1 MNSREQE
8 LLQKLENNKER
19 RIQNASNESKLRA
32 IEEEDAAYNAE
43 LEQIQQAKSEQEAA
57 QQVRIQ
63 AQEEKIENEPVPFQL
78 AGVDLSALPVEFI
91 AVMEQITKIDRRNM
105 AEDHNKE
112 IQKMI
117 DANRE
122 DGRAWAER
130 ELQLKRQNNELQHEN
145 IAQSLYISDLT
156 DNLAAE
162 KQNHDE
168 VLRLLNETKLQL
180 NDALSKRDAA
190 MNELDGV
197 KLALEVAQE
206 EIQMRAA
213 DHNGE
218 ANAQKIID
226 ITPEE
231 TSEIQDLVNNLA
243 KKLVTVNAI
252 GGNWKEVV
260 YDDGSKLVVHADEV
274 EQLKAVASPALEAV
288 TFPAYGESTIQL
300 EQANPITIPET
311 VTDEQFRES
320 LGESQENAEMVQED
334 TGGNRVSEGAT
345 IVRSAEV
352 TRDEFEA
359 LKADVEVLKCR
370 NGMVA

>member
-32 IEEEDAAYNAE
+32 IEEEDVSYHAE

-57 QQVRIQ
+57 QMVRIQ

-91 AVMEQITKIDRRNM
+91 EVMERITKIDRRNM

-117 DANRE
+117 EASRE

-130 ELQLKRQNNELQHEN
+130 ELQLKRQNDFNQISLATAYKDIERLDSEN
-145 IAQSLYISDLT
+145 NAL
-156 DNLAAE
+156 DNLISKLEFE
-162 KQNHDE
+162 KQE
-168 VLRLLNETKLQL
+168 AE
-180 NDALSKRDAA
+180 SKRDAA
-190 MNELDGV
+190 MAELDGV

-206 EIQMRAA
+206 EIQQMRAA
-213 DHNGE
+213 DHYGE

-231 TSEIQDLVNNLA
+231 TSEIQNLVNNLA
-243 KKLVTVNAI
+243 KKLVTINAI
-252 GGNWKEVV
+252 GGNWKEAV

-274 EQLKAVASPALEAV
+274 ATLEQVSPFQVNTELAQANVEPSAPAEAV
-288 TFPAYGESTIQL
+288 TP
-300 EQANPITIPET
+300 
-311 VTDEQFRES
+311 
-320 LGESQENAEMVQED
+320 
-334 TGGNRVSEGAT
+334 
-345 IVRSAEV
+345 EV
-352 TRDEFEA
+352 TFQTDFPVQSGNSVDQGLANEDGKTLEEA
-359 LKADVEVLKCR
+359 FRRIETLTADVEVLKRR

>member
-32 IEEEDAAYNAE
+32 IEEEDVSYHAE

-91 AVMEQITKIDRRNM
+91 EVMERITKIDRRNM

-122 DGRAWAER
+122 DGRAWADR
-130 ELQLKRQNNELQHEN
+130 ELQLKRQNDSLQQQVKSLTEQYDSAANIIDEMKSAHRNYELLIE
-145 IAQSLYISDLT
+145 D
-156 DNLAAE
+156 AE
-162 KQNHDE
+162 
-168 VLRLLNETKLQL
+168 
-180 NDALSKRDAA
+180 SKRDAA
-190 MNELDGV
+190 MTELDGV
-197 KLALEVAQE
+197 NLALEVARE
-206 EIQMRAA
+206 EIQQMRAA
-213 DHNGE
+213 GHFGE
-218 ANAQKIID
+218 ADAQKIID

-252 GGNWKEVV
+252 GGNWKEAV

-274 EQLKAVASPALEAV
+274 ATLEQVSPFTVNTELAQANVEPSAIIEAV
-288 TFPAYGESTIQL
+288 TPEVTFQTDFPVQSGDAVDQGPQIADGPSV
-300 EQANPITIPET
+300 ET
-311 VTDEQFRES
+311 VSRQ
-320 LGESQENAEMVQED
+320 
-334 TGGNRVSEGAT
+334 
-345 IVRSAEV
+345 
-352 TRDEFEA
+352 EFEA
-359 LKADVEVLKCR
+359 LKADVEVLKRR